1 MPDQEDADVEIYD
14 KGEGVIREE
23 QEVEQKSNVF
33 VLKEMSGNCLISPQ
47 VTIRFAYNC
56 HELTIKL

>member
-1 MPDQEDADVEIYD
+1 MPDQEDDEIYD
-14 KGEGVIREE
+14 TGEGVIREE
-23 QEVEQKSNVF
+23 QKVEQKSNVF

-47 VTIRFAYNC
+47 VTIHFAYNC